1 MNATIDISNL
11 DNLKYMLYTSAK
23 ALSSVWNDKQY
34 DYFLQHYVRPVTN
47 DVQAGIEVLNNQL
60 VPLRV
65 IVEELESLAGRY

>member
-34 DYFLQHYVRPVTN
+34 DYFLQYYVRPVTN
-47 DVQAGIEVLNNQL
+47 DVQAGIEMLNDQL